1 MKVLLGLVLMITAIA
16 CSATTSWART
26 VQQSAPPASASR
38 VFRLSVDGPV
48 APSDTFWV
56 AYGPLAGTW
65 GIVRLHATGPKLF
78 ETKIT
83 LPRGRTVFSFIE
95 GRGVMHTRLG
105 DVPGNPVTTIR
116 QVRSATVTGPAF
128 PLVVWHVPIG

>member
-1 MKVLLGLVLMITAIA
+1 MKVLLGLVLLITAGA
-16 CSATTSWART
+16 SFTTTSWART
-26 VQQSAPPASASR
+26 VSQSAPPPTASR

-65 GIVRLHATGPKLF
+65 GIVRMHATSSKLF
-78 ETKIT
+78 VAKIT

-105 DVPGNPVTTIR
+105 AVPGNPVITIR
-116 QVRSATVTGPAF
+116 QVGSTTSTGPVF